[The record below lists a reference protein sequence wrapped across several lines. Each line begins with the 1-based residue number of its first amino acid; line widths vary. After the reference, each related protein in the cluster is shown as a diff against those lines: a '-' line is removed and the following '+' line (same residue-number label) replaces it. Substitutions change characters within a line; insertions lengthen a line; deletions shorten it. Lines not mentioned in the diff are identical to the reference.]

1 MMDRSQLLRLPL
13 LCSGLI
19 VLSAVLGLF
28 ETSLFERTGLVII
41 LGLFLL
47 GSVLWIVGFLMLV
60 RAQSRGSTVEV
71 PDMFWPR
78 HDGDPRRRA
87 MVLSLTA
94 LYVVGLVAS
103 LWEAFAVLAVM
114 PGVGLAAL
122 WNSVAADTGVVQEE
136 RG

>member
-1 MMDRSQLLRLPL
+1 
-13 LCSGLI
+13 
-19 VLSAVLGLF
+19 
-28 ETSLFERTGLVII
+28 
-41 LGLFLL
+41 
-47 GSVLWIVGFLMLV
+47 
-60 RAQSRGSTVEV
+60 
-71 PDMFWPR
+71 
-78 HDGDPRRRA
+78 